1 MSGPGGA
8 APPLGAVVVHHRT
21 PALLRRCLL
30 HLAASTT
37 PPERIVV
44 VDNESDPDALTA
56 AIAGIAGIAGLILR
70 PDPGNKGYSAS
81 CTAGAAA
88 AGTPLLLFL
97 NADTAV
103 DADCI
108 ARCTAALLADPGI
121 GIVTAR
127 LERPDG
133 RLDHACHRGPPTV
146 GSSLA
151 WTLGLGRRLPRSRR
165 LAGYTLGWL
174 DPATDHDIGA
184 CSGAFLLI
192 RAETLRRVGGWDG
205 AYRFYGEDLDL
216 CARVRAVGLR
226 VHYVGTARAIHEKG
240 ASSAF
245 GLPEAALDPK
255 RRAAR
260 ARLRADAAAAHLRY
274 FHLHV
279 APATGAPA
287 RWLAHAWLALGV
299 RRAERVARRAE
310 RAARAADGTAR

>member
-1 MSGPGGA
+1 MSAPA
-8 APPLGAVVVHHRT
+8 TARPPLGVVVVHHRT
-21 PALLRRCLL
+21 PDLLRRCLL

-44 VDNESDPDALTA
+44 VDNESDPGALA
-56 AIAGIAGIAGLILR
+56 AATAGIDRLVLR

-103 DADCI
+103 DPDCL
-108 ARCTAALLADPGI
+108 ARCTDALLADPSV

-133 RLDHACHRGPPTV
+133 RLDHACHRGDPTV
-146 GSSLA
+146 GASLA
-151 WTLGLGRRLPRSRR
+151 WTLGLARRRPRSRR

-174 DPATDHDIGA
+174 DPLTDHDIAA

-192 RAETLRRVGGWDG
+192 RAATLGRIGGWDG

-216 CARVRAVGLR
+216 CARVRAAGLR
-226 VHYVGTARAIHEKG
+226 VRYVGTARALHEKG
-240 ASSAF
+240 ASSGF
-245 GLPEAALDPK
+245 GLPDAALDPA

-260 ARLRADAAAAHLRY
+260 ARLRADAAAAHQRY
-274 FHLHV
+274 FRIHV
-279 APATGAPA
+279 APRTAAPA
-287 RWLAHAWLALGV
+287 RVLAGAWLALGV
-299 RRAERVARRAE
+299 RRAERRARRT
-310 RAARAADGTAR
+310 AAQAGGDAGR